1 MDPSGFVASHDTAN
15 RSPKHP
21 PLPPPKTTLPF
32 RSQSEGISKSIAGC
46 AACTPA
52 APGTTTWPFFM
63 SRNDPAAVRVAA
75 AARRPG
81 VDEAADAGGDLA
93 GALGGG
99 DGVADVAGT
108 AGVDGAAGVAGA
120 ELPLEPVACAAACLH

>member
-21 PLPPPKTTLPF
+21 PLLPPKTTLPF
-32 RSQSEGISKSIAGC
+32 RFQSEGISKSIAGC
-46 AACTPA
+46 AAWTPA
-52 APGTTTWPFFM
+52 APGSTTWPFFM
-63 SRNDPAAVRVAA
+63 RRYEPDAVPVAA
-75 AARRPG
+75 AAPRWAA
-81 VDEAADAGGDLA
+81 DEAADAGGDLA

-99 DGVADVAGT
+99 DGVSGVAGT